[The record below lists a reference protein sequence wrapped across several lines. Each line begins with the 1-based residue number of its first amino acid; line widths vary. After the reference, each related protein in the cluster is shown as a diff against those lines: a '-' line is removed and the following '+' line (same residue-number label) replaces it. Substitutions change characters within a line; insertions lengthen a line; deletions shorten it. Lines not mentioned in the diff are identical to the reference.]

1 MIQKLNLYL
10 ADLNVLFHKLQNF
23 HWYIKGKD
31 FFVVHGK
38 LEEYYDYVKEAIDE
52 VAEHILMIGGK
63 PEATLEAYLKL
74 SNIKEA
80 PAQEITSDF
89 IYQQVIADFEYLLK
103 SVVDIKKAA
112 DESSDYLTSTL
123 MDDYMKQYTKSLWM
137 LKQSIK

>member
-1 MIQKLNLYL
+1 MIQNLNLYL

-31 FFVVHGK
+31 FFVVHSK

-63 PEATLEAYLKL
+63 PEATLEAYLKI

-80 PAQEITSDF
+80 PAEEITSDI

-103 SVVDIKKAA
+103 SVVAIKKEA
-112 DESSDYLTSTL
+112 DETSDYLTSTL
-123 MDDYMKQYTKSLWM
+123 MDDYIKEYTKSLWM
-137 LKQSIK
+137 LKQTLK